1 LLLVNATSIEGAA
14 VSATTSTTSRKARA
28 IAIALACA
36 ALLAGGLGAERAAA
50 LTPAQTTESGVV
62 SVLGGWAPSYFS
74 GSVEDFWRRTLPS
87 WGYSYSKPGI
97 QYYGNGSGGYYD
109 TACGA
114 TAPWSGENGFYC
126 STTNTIYLDYW
137 GQQGLLNRLG
147 DHGSGGFLAHEW
159 GHRAQ
164 ARMGT
169 LVGNFRSEYN
179 ADCLAGLYTRFGY
192 NTGRLS
198 GNDFWEFHNWLYYQ
212 RSSVSHGTGPNR
224 AAWYQ
229 YGYTQYTKAA
239 CDTTFSLTASGA
251 SAVTA
256 SSTRKAKLAAARR
269 LRPQERVAVD
279 TTPRRSKALP
289 EGGKRITFPK
299 SQQHNPHTPVG

>member
-1 LLLVNATSIEGAA
+1 MFRTF
-14 VSATTSTTSRKARA
+14 TTVIRKARA
-28 IAIALACA
+28 IGVAFAFCAVLAA
-36 ALLAGGLGAERAAA
+36 SAGADRAAA
-50 LTPAQTTESGVV
+50 LTPAQSTESGVV
-62 SVLGGWAPSYFS
+62 NLLGGWVPAYYS
-74 GSVEDFWRRTLPS
+74 GSIEDFWRRTLPD

-97 QYYGNGSGGYYD
+97 QYYGNGAGGYYG

-159 GHRAQ
+159 AHRAQ

-198 GNDFWEFHNWLYYQ
+198 GNDYWEFHNWLYSQ
-212 RSSVSHGTGPNR
+212 GSSVSHGTGPNR
-224 AAWYQ
+224 AAWFQ
-229 YGYTQYTKAA
+229 YGYTQYTKPA
-239 CDTTFSLTASGA
+239 CDSALRLTASGA

-256 SSTRKAKLAAARR
+256 RSSRKAKLAAARS
-269 LRPQERVAVD
+269 LRPPVRGTVD
-279 TTPRRSKALP
+279 TTPRRSKSLP
-289 EGGKRITFPK
+289 AGGERIRFPK
-299 SQQHNPHTPVG
+299 SQQHDPHTPVG